1 MSASAQIGGAAPQAI
16 LYAMNKTGA
25 AIKAG
30 ACVQYDVV
38 DGDGDGYQVTSV
50 VLDAALPES
59 FVARRGIVHAAEGPL
74 QASTEYQDGANIPL
88 IVEGF
93 STLVNVDAAAPNQI
107 AAGDM
112 LVAVNGSADL
122 VKATNT
128 DFAVDGLTAVALTDS
143 SGGTAS
149 QTIAAVSGSGAD
161 AGINN
166 NFASIADDLNKLLTD
181 VTALRSNI
189 ESLVDLRKTVAVAH
203 KAATADNTTVSATII
218 KL

>member
-38 DGDGDGYQVTSV
+38 DGDGDGYEVTSV
-50 VLDAALPES
+50 VLDAAKPES

-93 STLVNVDAAAPNQI
+93 STLVNVDANSPTVDP
-107 AAGDM
+107 GDM
-112 LVAVNGSADL
+112 LIAVNGSADL
-122 VKATNT
+122 VKSTNT

>member
-50 VLDAALPES
+50 VLDAAKPES

-93 STLVNVDAAAPNQI
+93 STLVNVDANSPTVDP
-107 AAGDM
+107 GDM
-112 LVAVNGSADL
+112 LIAVNGSADL
-122 VKATNT
+122 VKSTNT

>member
-50 VLDAALPES
+50 VLDAAKPES

-93 STLVNVDAAAPNQI
+93 STLVNVDANSPTVDP
-107 AAGDM
+107 GDM
-112 LVAVNGSADL
+112 LIAVNGSADL
-122 VKATNT
+122 VKSTYT
-128 DFAVDGLTAVALTDS
+128 DFAVDGLTAAALTDS

>member
-16 LYAMNKTGA
+16 LYAMNKTGS

-50 VLDAALPES
+50 VLDAAKPES

-93 STLVNVDAAAPNQI
+93 STLVNVDANSPTVDP
-107 AAGDM
+107 GDM
-112 LVAVNGSADL
+112 LIAVNGSADL
-122 VKATNT
+122 VKSTNT
-128 DFAVDGLTAVALTDS
+128 DFAVDGLTAAALTDS

>member
-38 DGDGDGYQVTSV
+38 DGDGDGYEVTGV
-50 VLDAALPES
+50 VLDAAKPES

-107 AAGDM
+107 AVGDM
-112 LVAVNGSADL
+112 LIAVNGSADL
-122 VKATNT
+122 VKSTNT
-128 DFAVDGLTAVALTDS
+128 DFDVAALTS
-143 SGGTAS
+143 PAS
-149 QTIAAVSGSGAD
+149 FNATFASAEAD
-161 AGINN
+161 ALR
-166 NFASIADDLNKLLTD
+166 AD
-181 VTALRSNI
+181 VAALRDNI
-189 ESLVDLRKTVAVAH
+189 LALVDLRKTVAVAH
-203 KAATADNTTVSATII
+203 KAATEDDTTVSATII

>member
-38 DGDGDGYQVTSV
+38 DGDGDGYEVTGV
-50 VLDAALPES
+50 VLDAAKPES

-93 STLVNVDAAAPNQI
+93 STLVNVDANSPNI
-107 AAGDM
+107 AVGDM
-112 LVAVNGSADL
+112 LIAVNGSADL
-122 VKATNT
+122 VKSTNT
-128 DFAVDGLTAVALTDS
+128 DFDVAALTS
-143 SGGTAS
+143 PAS
-149 QTIAAVSGSGAD
+149 FNATFASAEAD
-161 AGINN
+161 ALR
-166 NFASIADDLNKLLTD
+166 AD
-181 VTALRSNI
+181 VAALRDNI
-189 ESLVDLRKTVAVAH
+189 LALVDLRKTVAVAH
-203 KAATADNTTVSATII
+203 KAATADDTTVSATII

>member
-16 LYAMNKTGA
+16 LYAMNKTGS

-50 VLDAALPES
+50 VLDAAKPES

-93 STLVNVDAAAPNQI
+93 STLVNVDANSPTVDP
-107 AAGDM
+107 GDM
-112 LVAVNGSADL
+112 LIAVNGSADL
-122 VKATNT
+122 VKSTNT
-128 DFAVDGLTAVALTDS
+128 DFAVDGLTAAALTDS

-203 KAATADNTTVSATII
+203 KAANADNTTVSATII

>member
-38 DGDGDGYQVTSV
+38 DGDGDGYEVTGV
-50 VLDAALPES
+50 VLDAAKPES

-93 STLVNVDAAAPNQI
+93 STLVNVDAAAPNI
-107 AAGDM
+107 AVGDM
-112 LVAVNGSADL
+112 LIAVNGSADL

-128 DFAVDGLTAVALTDS
+128 DFAVDALTAVALTDS

>member
-38 DGDGDGYQVTSV
+38 DGDGDGYEVTGV
-50 VLDAALPES
+50 VLDAAKPES

-93 STLVNVDAAAPNQI
+93 STLVNVDANSPTVDP
-107 AAGDM
+107 GDM
-112 LVAVNGSADL
+112 LIAVNGSADL
-122 VKATNT
+122 VKSTNT